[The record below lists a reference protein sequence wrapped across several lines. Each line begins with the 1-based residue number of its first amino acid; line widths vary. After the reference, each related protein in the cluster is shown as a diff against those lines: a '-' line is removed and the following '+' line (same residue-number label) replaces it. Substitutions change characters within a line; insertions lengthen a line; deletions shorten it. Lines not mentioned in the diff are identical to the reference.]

1 MSRVGRMLIAALALG
16 PLGAAGQ
23 TTEPLTPE
31 RAIELARLGNPQYR
45 AALNNLDLARPQ
57 ARQAWGAFL
66 PRVELGAGTTGSFLR
81 QFIGTDD
88 FGNPIENPNAT
99 TRYNSGSSQSLSVQV
114 PLFEGGAR
122 FHQLGQARAQAD
134 ALRWTAEAELLRATT
149 AVERDFFEAQRQQE
163 LVGIENDLLEESRRD
178 SDATQRL
185 FRLAARTRSD
195 VLGGELAVQQQE
207 SAVRVAEAEQAKA
220 LLRLRATLGNPEER
234 FTDVAPV
241 PLGIFDP
248 AELDVDQLVAR
259 AVQNSATVRSAEA
272 SERASEAASKSARA
286 RRWPSLSLGGG
297 LSRSAFGVDATSLFD
312 LTPDDRSNGF
322 LQLSVSIPLFQQF
335 QTSFQ
340 IAQAD
345 IDRRNAA
352 ETTRQRRLETE
363 RDVRAALIDLGQAHE
378 RVESTA
384 RALEIAEERL
394 RLVRE
399 EYRLAGKSFE
409 DLQAAL
415 RSAGQARRDVVDGRY
430 GFVEAR
436 ISLEEALGSRI
447 GAAGVEGSN

>member
-1 MSRVGRMLIAALALG
+1 MSRVGLIVVAALMVLPG
-16 PLGAAGQ
+16 GATGQ
-23 TTEPLTPE
+23 VAEPLTPQ
-31 RAIELARLGNPQYR
+31 RAIELARLGNPLYR
-45 AALNNLDLARPQ
+45 SALNSLDLAGPQ

-66 PRVELGAGTTGSFLR
+66 PRLDVDAGTTGSFLR
-81 QFIGTDD
+81 QLIGTDD

-99 TRYNSGSSQSLSVQV
+99 TRYNSGSSQGLSVQV

-163 LVGIENDLLEESRRD
+163 LVGIENELLGEAQRD

-207 SAVRVAEAEQAKA
+207 SAVWAAEAEQAKA

-234 FTDVAPV
+234 FTDVAPAA
-241 PLGIFDP
+241 LGIFDP
-248 AELDVDQLVAR
+248 AELDVAQLVAE
-259 AVQNSATVRSAEA
+259 AVQNNATVRSAEA

-286 RRWPSLSLGGG
+286 RRWPSVALSGG
-297 LSRSAFGVDATSLFD
+297 LSRSAFGVDASSLFD
-312 LTPDDRSNGF
+312 LTPDDRSNGY

-345 IDRRNAA
+345 VDRRNAA

-363 RDVRAALIDLGQAHE
+363 RDVRAALIDLVQAHQ
-378 RVESTA
+378 RVESTS
-384 RALEIAEERL
+384 RALEIADERL

-436 ISLEEALGSRI
+436 IALEEALGARI
-447 GAAGVEGSN
+447 GAAGVGGSN